1 MSISIFKI
9 EIISCNVIRLEKMKI
24 KNIMSVDLEDFFC
37 DLPFDTWSKYE
48 SRVLKNTNKIL
59 ELFEKYEIKATF
71 FTLGYIA
78 EKFPD
83 LIKEIDNK
91 GHEIASHSYAHL
103 DIRKTTKEEFEND
116 LKKSI
121 EILEK
126 IIGKKV
132 FGFRAPYFSI
142 DKKSFWAMEI
152 LSKYFKYDSSIF
164 PVKTPLYGIRNAPRN
179 IYKPNITNPS
189 VIDSKSNLI
198 EIPMATHRIPIIGNI
213 PIAGGFYLRF
223 LPYFYIKYGLNK
235 INKNGNSFI
244 FYIHPK
250 DLDPE
255 MPKINE
261 YGWHYYYN
269 LNGATKKFKKILENF
284 EFISVRDFLKL
295 I

>member
-1 MSISIFKI
+1 
-9 EIISCNVIRLEKMKI
+9 MKV
-24 KNIMSVDLEDFFC
+24 KNMMSVDLEDYFC
-37 DLPFDTWSKYE
+37 DLPFETWSHYQ
-48 SRVLKNTNKIL
+48 SRVLKNTEKIL
-59 ELFEKYEIKATF
+59 ELFEKNNAKATF

-83 LIKEIDNK
+83 LIKEIDNR
-91 GHEIASHSYAHL
+91 GHEIASHGYAHL
-103 DIRKTTKEEFEND
+103 DIRKVTKEKFEED

-121 EILEK
+121 DILEN
-126 IIGKKV
+126 ITGKKIL
-132 FGFRAPYFSI
+132 GFRAPYFSI

-179 IYKPNITNPS
+179 MYKPNILNPII
-189 VIDSKSNLI
+189 VDSKSSLI
-198 EIPMATHRIPIIGNI
+198 EIPMATDRIPFIGNI

-223 LPYFYIKYGLNK
+223 LPYFYMKYGLKK
-235 INKNGNSFI
+235 INKNKNSFI

-250 DLDPE
+250 DLDFE

-261 YGWHYYYN
+261 YTWHHYHN
-269 LNGATKKFKKILENF
+269 LKGSIEKFEKILNNF
-284 EFISVRDFLKL
+284 KFITIKEFLK